1 MNAIRIREFGSPS
14 VMRLE
19 ECKVPVVGEG
29 QVLVRIHAI
38 GVNPVDTYI
47 RSGNYANKPQLP
59 YTPGM
64 DAAGVVEESRAADVA
79 VGSRVYVGRSVTG
92 TYAQYALCEKHHVFH
107 LPDGVSFEQ
116 GAALHVPYF
125 TAYQALVER
134 ARVQAGQWV
143 LVHGAS
149 GGVGLAAVQIAR
161 MLGCRVI
168 GTAGTTEGLELVRA
182 HGAEAVFNHRVA
194 GYIDGI
200 RSLTGHPQGGVNA
213 VIEMLANVNLD
224 VDLGLLAMRGSVV
237 VVGNRGRVE
246 IDARQS
252 MGREASIHG
261 TRLHNATAENL
272 PRYAAAI
279 NAGLVSGS
287 LRPVIRRSFSLAD
300 AGRAHELVMEPGAG
314 GKIIL
319 IP

>member
-1 MNAIRIREFGSPS
+1 
-14 VMRLE
+14 MRLE

-29 QVLVRIHAI
+29 QALVRIHAI

-64 DAAGVVEESRAADVA
+64 DAAGVVEQSRLAGVAA
-79 VGSRVYVGRSVTG
+79 GSRVYMGRSVTG
-92 TYAQYALCEKHHVFH
+92 TYAQYALCAGKHLFP
-107 LPDGVSFEQ
+107 LPDGISFEA
-116 GAALHVPYF
+116 GAALYVPYF

-134 ARVQAGQWV
+134 ARVQAGEWV

-149 GGVGLAAVQIAR
+149 GGVGLAAVQVAR

-168 GTAGTTEGLELVRA
+168 GTAGTEAGLELVKSQ
-182 HGAEAVFNHRVA
+182 GAEAVFNHRAA
-194 GYIDGI
+194 GYIEGI
-200 RSLTGHPQGGVNA
+200 RAITGYPQGGVNA

-224 VDLGLLAMRGSVV
+224 VDLGLLAMRGCVV

-252 MGREASIHG
+252 MAREASIHG
-261 TRLHNATAENL
+261 TSLHNATAENL

-279 NAGLVSGS
+279 NAGLVSGA
-287 LRPVIRRSFSLAD
+287 LRPVIRRTFPLAE
-300 AGRAHELVMEPGAG
+300 AARAHELVMEPGAG